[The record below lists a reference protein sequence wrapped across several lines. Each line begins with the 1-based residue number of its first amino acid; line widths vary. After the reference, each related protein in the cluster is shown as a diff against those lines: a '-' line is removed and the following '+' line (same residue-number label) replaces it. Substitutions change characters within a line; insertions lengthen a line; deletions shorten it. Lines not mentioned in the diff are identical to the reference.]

1 MNFSLKA
8 LFLKYKTQI
17 SFTFI
22 LLTLESCL
30 LAIIPFG
37 IGLSIDSLKND
48 SGGGL
53 YILLAI
59 FFSILVISTSRR
71 LYDTRIYSKIYAL
84 LCTSLIKNY
93 KKEKINNS
101 IIVARS
107 SLIKE
112 LVDFFEH
119 DLTEAYTSIIT
130 ISGALVMILYL
141 NSNIFILCFISTII
155 IGSIYKIS
163 ENEIYEKNEE
173 LNNELEKRLT
183 IINNRN
189 IFIIPHLKKITKSM
203 IKLSDIESYNYI
215 FIQILI
221 SLVLIATLFIGIES
235 GLSTGSLFAILTY
248 VLNFSFEILTLPI
261 IFQQFIRLK
270 EITTRINKGQK

>member
-1 MNFSLKA
+1 MKVSLKT
-8 LFLKYKTQI
+8 LYLKYKTQI

-30 LAIIPFG
+30 LAIIPLG
-37 IGLSIDSLKND
+37 IGLSIDSLKQDNFK
-48 SGGGL
+48 GL

-59 FFSILVISTSRR
+59 LFSILLISTIRR

-84 LCTSLIKNY
+84 LCSSLIKNH
-93 KKEKINNS
+93 KKEKINTS
-101 IIVARS
+101 IIVTRS
-107 SLIKE
+107 NLIKE

-119 DLTEAYTSIIT
+119 DLTEAYTSLIGILAAFT
-130 ISGALVMILYL
+130 MIFYL
-141 NSNIFILCFISTII
+141 NVNIFILCFFSIII
-155 IGSIYKIS
+155 IGSIYKLS
-163 ENEIYEKNEE
+163 ENSIYEKNKE
-173 LNNELEKRLT
+173 LNSELEKRLT
-183 IINNRN
+183 VISNKN
-189 IFIIPHLKKITKSM
+189 IFIIPHLKKITKNM

-221 SLVLIATLFIGIES
+221 TLILVAALFIGIES

-270 EITTRINKGQK
+270 EITTRINKGHK